1 MELEE
6 EVKHLVSPQLGPD
19 KSLADRLAWSILK
32 QLTKSRE
39 FVGLNAN
46 NKVQLGVGQNFDN
59 GVNLY
64 FDL

>member
-6 EVKHLVSPQLGPD
+6 EVKHLVSTQLGPD
-19 KSLADRLAWSILK
+19 KFLADRLAWSILK
-32 QLTKSRE
+32 KLTKSRE

-46 NKVQLGVGQNFDN
+46 DKVQLGVGQNFGN